1 MALLFCRG
9 VEFESGGTSVLRGV
23 SFEVEKG
30 EIMAIT
36 GPSGSGKSTLL
47 RLVADLISPTSGE
60 IFYKNKHIDTYEP
73 TDYRSMVRYVPQT
86 PKLFAGTVQGNL
98 EFVYKIHQAPFVAAE
113 GEELLKLFEMPV
125 DYLTKD
131 VAKLSGGEKQRVA
144 LIRSLLFAPEV
155 LLLDE
160 PTSSLDA
167 KNARIV
173 EKALKQYYNQGAT
186 MLWITH
192 DEQQRQRVAD
202 RTLVIESGK
211 VVHAPVSGGRS

>member
-1 MALLFCRG
+1 MALISCKDL
-9 VEFESGGTSVLRGV
+9 EFENGGTLVLRGV

-47 RLVADLISPTSGE
+47 RLVADLISPTAGE
-60 IFYKNKHIDTYEP
+60 IFYKNKHINTYEP
-73 TDYRSMVRYVPQT
+73 TAYRSMVRYVPQT
-86 PKLFAGTVQGNL
+86 PKLFAGTVQDNL
-98 EFVYKIHQAPFVAAE
+98 EFVYKIHQMPFITTE
-113 GEELLKLFEMPV
+113 SEKLLESFEMPV
-125 DYLTKD
+125 NYLAKD
-131 VAKLSGGEKQRVA
+131 VSKLSGGEKQRLA
-144 LIRSLLFAPEV
+144 LIRSLLFTPEV

-167 KNARIV
+167 KNTRIV
-173 EKALKQYYNQGAT
+173 EKALKQYHELGST

-211 VVHAPVSGGRS
+211 VAHMPLGGGKN